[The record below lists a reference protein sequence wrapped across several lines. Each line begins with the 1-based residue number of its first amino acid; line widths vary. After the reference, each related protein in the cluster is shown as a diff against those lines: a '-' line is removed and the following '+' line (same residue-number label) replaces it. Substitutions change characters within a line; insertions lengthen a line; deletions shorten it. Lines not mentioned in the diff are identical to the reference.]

1 MLPCCSFSI
10 AQKVKLSLRV
20 FREKA
25 KGTAGDDQ
33 APTSEQPA
41 PARSVPTGSES
52 TRSKSTGS
60 GSAPAP
66 PRTSSRLAWAKLSIP
81 TPGRALAATL
91 IVLIVIAGGVARNT
105 AIGTN
110 THLSADENGYV
121 GNANRILAG
130 ERYATFKWPPGTSIA
145 FAIATRLS
153 GHHSL
158 KLATHASGP
167 AQYTQLVAGILT
179 LALVALLAWFLA
191 GPWAAVLATALVAS
205 YEPLIEATRTFLS
218 EPLGALVLLA
228 AVAAAMLARSRYGVR
243 NELLWLLLAGFIG
256 GIACLT
262 RSDMAIGMAVIA
274 LALGLAGHPGW
285 RTGLLRGGIYLL
297 ALMLVLAPWLIYASG
312 KEGRFVPITTAGPDA
327 FFIGSYLPGKGEL
340 VPTEEKLAPEV
351 CRHFPQDCGRYWQ
364 QSSAP
369 VFRLIEAHHPG
380 MSENA
385 AVTEENINNLRKYA
399 LGKPAAFASMLWS
412 KLWKMWTTA
421 WTGGNGT
428 YHPDTS
434 PAQHKIYL
442 IFAVIG
448 LLAGIALTRRFV
460 LIVSAAVLLAV
471 AILATPFNDQPRYNV
486 SLMALLLCAGSAGA
500 WLAGERALAMRR
512 ERAAARA
519 PSARTAHSP

>member
-1 MLPCCSFSI
+1 MLPCCSPSI
-10 AQKVKLSLRV
+10 DQKVKLSLRV
-20 FREKA
+20 F
-25 KGTAGDDQ
+25 GQ
-33 APTSEQPA
+33 
-41 PARSVPTGSES
+41 
-52 TRSKSTGS
+52 KSTGS
-60 GSAPAP
+60 IASATRPSASSTSPPASASP
-66 PRTSSRLAWAKLSIP
+66 PASGAQSAVEPRQRLLRRPRWTRSEAV
-81 TPGRALAATL
+81 AAGL

-121 GNANRILAG
+121 GNANRILAD

-167 AQYTQLVAGILT
+167 AQYTQLAAGVLT
-179 LALVALLAWFLA
+179 LMLVAVLAWVFA
-191 GPWAAVLATALVAS
+191 GPWAAVIATALVAS

-218 EPLGALVLLA
+218 EPSGAFVLLA
-228 AVAAAMLARSRYGVR
+228 SIAAAMLARSRYGSR
-243 NELLWLLLAGFIG
+243 NELLWLLGAGVMG

-274 LALGLAGHPGW
+274 LALAFSGRLGW
-285 RTGLLRGGIYLL
+285 RTGLLRGGVYLV
-297 ALMLVLAPWLIYASG
+297 ALMLVLSPWLLYASN

-327 FFIGSYLPGKGEL
+327 FFIGSYLPGHGEL

-369 VFRLIEAHHPG
+369 VFRLIEARHPG

-385 AVTEENINNLRKYA
+385 AVNEENLNNVRKYA

-412 KLWKMWTTA
+412 KFWKMWTVA

-448 LLAGIALTRRFV
+448 LLAGIALTRR
-460 LIVSAAVLLAV
+460 LILTMSAAVLLAI
-471 AILATPFNDQPRYNV
+471 AAFATPFNDQPRYNV
-486 SLMALLLCAGSAGA
+486 SLMALLLCSGTIGA
-500 WLAGERALAMRR
+500 WLAGERLLAMWR
-512 ERAAARA
+512 ERAAARV
-519 PSARTAHSP
+519 PSAHTAH